1 MKAVRLCGV
10 FMKPGAGGYPVAGRA
25 ASGPA
30 RPGWGIWV
38 LLAAVLLVAGW
49 IAGCAAPKER
59 VLLELAPTGHP
70 DFTDDLR
77 FDGLEQSIRASLGYL
92 QRVPPDKEFRFGE
105 DRYSAAHMV
114 RSMELFLDFVQSRP
128 TDEELGRFIRDTYRV
143 YRSVGG
149 GPGKDVLFTG
159 YYEPLLTARSQ
170 PDAAH
175 RVPILGPPDDMLT
188 IDLAAFSEKYS
199 GVKLTGRLAGRRV
212 VPYYDRKDI
221 EEAGV
226 LEGKAPVLAWLAS
239 PVDLFFLQ
247 IQGSGRVVLEDGE
260 PLFVHYDSTNGRP
273 YRSVGRLLAD
283 EGKIPLSE
291 MSMQRIRSYLAD
303 HAQESRDILN
313 YNPSYVFFRIEKEG
327 PLGFLEVKLTPGRSV
342 ALDYRLFPLPA
353 LAYIETQKPV
363 LDAGGQISDWQ
374 TFGRFVL
381 SQDTGGA
388 IRGPA
393 RADLFWG
400 NGPYAEAAAGHMR
413 QRGNLFLMVL
423 KPEKAAEKV
432 VKK

>member
-1 MKAVRLCGV
+1 MQAVNMCGGSMRPFV
-10 FMKPGAGGYPVAGRA
+10 GGCPAAGKPAFRPAG
-25 ASGPA
+25 
-30 RPGWGIWV
+30 PGIGIWP
-38 LLAAVLLVAGW
+38 LLLGLLLLAGW
-49 IAGCAAPKER
+49 IAGCAAPKEQ
-59 VLLELAPTGHP
+59 VVLELAPAGHP
-70 DFTDDLR
+70 DFTDDMR
-77 FDGLEQSIRASLGYL
+77 FDGLEQSIRASLAYL

-114 RSMELFLDFVQSRP
+114 RSLDLFLAFTQSRP
-128 TDEELGRFIRDTYRV
+128 TDDDLRRFIRDNYRV
-143 YRSVGG
+143 YRSVGS
-149 GPGKDVLFTG
+149 GPEKEVLFTG
-159 YYEPLLTARSQ
+159 YYEPLLTARRH
-170 PDAAH
+170 PDSAH
-175 RVPILGPPDDMLT
+175 RVPILGRPDDMLT

-199 GVKLTGRLAGRRV
+199 GVKLTGRLAGQSV
-212 VPYYDRKDI
+212 IPYFERKDI
-221 EEAGV
+221 EEDGV

-247 IQGSGRVVLEDGE
+247 IQGSGRVLLDGGE
-260 PLFVHYDSTNGRP
+260 SLFVHYDSTNGRP

-303 HAQESRDILN
+303 HPQEIRDILN

-353 LAYIETQKPV
+353 LVYIETEKPV

-400 NGPYAEAAAGHMR
+400 SGPYAEAAAGHMR
-413 QRGNLFLMVL
+413 QRGNLFLIVL
-423 KPEKAAEKV
+423 KPERAN
-432 VKK
+432 